1 MATPEAR
8 PADYELDAGEAGCG
22 DLVMLIFQ
30 EMKKLGPGETLRVA
44 AYDAAAEVDV
54 PAWCRSTG
62 NALLAQDLTVQPKLF
77 LIQKRA

>member
-1 MATPEAR
+1 METRETR
-8 PADYELDAGEAGCG
+8 PADRVLDAGEAGCG

-30 EMKKLGPGETLRVA
+30 EMKKMAPGETLRVMA
-44 AYDAAAEVDV
+44 FDAAAEVDV

-62 NALLAQDLTVQPKLF
+62 NLLLAQDTTQPPKQF

>member
-1 MATPEAR
+1 MATPETLA
-8 PADYELDAGEAGCG
+8 ADFSLDTGEAGCG

-30 EMKKLGPGETLRVA
+30 EMKKLTPGQTLRVA
-44 AYDAAAEVDV
+44 AYDAAAGVDV

-62 NALLAQDLTVQPKLF
+62 NALLAQDLTARPKLF

>member
-1 MATPEAR
+1 MDTPEAL
-8 PADYELDAGEAGCG
+8 PADYTLDAGEAGCG

-30 EMKKLGPGETLRVA
+30 EMKKLAPGQTLRVA

-62 NALLAQDLTVQPKLF
+62 HALLAQDLTARPKLF
-77 LIQKRA
+77 LIQKRV